1 MHWPAL
7 THSHTHTPNV
17 DVDVLTISPADRK
30 CQRAR
35 LETISTEQ
43 EIQTQY
49 KPEKKEKKKEEWR
62 QFQQRGREEQSINS

>member
-30 CQRAR
+30 CQSAAGNDLNRAGNPNAVQAR
-35 LETISTEQ
+35 
-43 EIQTQY
+43 
-49 KPEKKEKKKEEWR
+49 KKRKKKEEWR

>member
-49 KPEKKEKKKEEWR
+49 KPEKKEKKKKNGVSSNKEDEK
-62 QFQQRGREEQSINS
+62 NSQ